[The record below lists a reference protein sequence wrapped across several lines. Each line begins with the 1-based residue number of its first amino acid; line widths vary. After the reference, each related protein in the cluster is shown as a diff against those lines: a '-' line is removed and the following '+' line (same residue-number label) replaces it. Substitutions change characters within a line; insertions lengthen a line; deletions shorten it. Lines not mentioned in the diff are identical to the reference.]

1 MTNPQ
6 PDPLSED
13 AIPEAVASTRSGFS
27 IVWAIPL
34 LAAVIGG
41 KTKVRYKNVE
51 VGQVEAIDLGED
63 NDDVIVTVQM
73 NKPSEPY
80 LTEKT
85 RFWVVRARITAGNVS
100 GLGTLLGG
108 AYIGLD
114 PVKDGKKTRNFTG
127 LETAPIVTTDQPGQH
142 LILEASRRSSLD
154 VGSPIY
160 FRQIKVG
167 EVVSYELAEDG
178 ESVDFKIFVN
188 EPHHLKVTENTRF
201 WNASGLDVSLSAE
214 GVEVEMESIV
224 SLLVGGIA
232 FEVPENM
239 RLGDPVPDETV
250 FTLYDSHDK
259 ALEREVS
266 IKRRYLLYFD
276 SSVRGLSKGALVEFR
291 GIQLGRVLDI
301 NIEFD
306 AETEQFLIPVL
317 IETEP
322 ERLTPVSILHSEE
335 ENLAQ
340 LERLVQRGL
349 RAQLKTGN
357 LLTGQLYVDLDIY
370 PDAEPASID
379 MSGQY
384 PIMPTVPTSIEE
396 ITKSVQAVL
405 KKLENFPLD
414 ELGKDL
420 SGTIENLNKAISQA
434 DNTLQTV
441 EHMFAADAPMSQ
453 EMQRTLIELAEAAR
467 SLRVLA
473 DYLDRHPEALLRG
486 KGGQ

>member
-1 MTNPQ
+1 
-6 PDPLSED
+6 
-13 AIPEAVASTRSGFS
+13 
-27 IVWAIPL
+27 
-34 LAAVIGG
+34 
-41 KTKVRYKNVE
+41 
-51 VGQVEAIDLGED
+51 
-63 NDDVIVTVQM
+63 M